1 MPGANKVA
9 VVEGF
14 VVVGEQAER
23 LQGSALG
30 QQYPL
35 YQRGLRWPMIEY
47 QYGDRDPCV
56 RLTSAKPA
64 SSRVLVDSATAAAT

>member
-1 MPGANKVA
+1 MSARLTVTSCDKVVGQMSGQVVKLANKVA

-14 VVVGEQAER
+14 VMVAEQAEW

-35 YQRGLRWPMIEY
+35 Y
-47 QYGDRDPCV
+47 
-56 RLTSAKPA
+56 
-64 SSRVLVDSATAAAT
+64 

>member
-35 YQRGLRWPMIEY
+35 YQRRLRWPMIDY
-47 QYGDRDPCV
+47 QYSDRDQCKVDQRETGQQSSPC
-56 RLTSAKPA
+56 R
-64 SSRVLVDSATAAAT
+64 

>member
-47 QYGDRDPCV
+47 QYGDRDQRKVDQRETGQQSSPC
-56 RLTSAKPA
+56 R
-64 SSRVLVDSATAAAT
+64 